1 MSKKYRS
8 DAMAGLNDAGAIE
21 KQTMRRFDEDCLT
34 AIRPLQVKLE
44 RGAGEAE
51 RGEFLDG
58 DAVFEELRKM
68 IDERRRS
75 EGGGR

>member
-8 DAMAGLNDAGAIE
+8 DAMAGLHDAGAIE
-21 KQTMRRFDEDCLT
+21 KQTMGRVDEACLT
-34 AIRPLQVKLE
+34 AIRSLQVKLE
-44 RGAGEAE
+44 RGAGEAG
-51 RGEFLDG
+51 RGELLDG

-75 EGGGR
+75 